1 MTEVDY
7 GQLALTSQLLRRQG
21 EVHAAAMK
29 TYVRAECSLSSG
41 DMGAILR
48 LFHPLNMVAVELGDR
63 AFGLVGNL
71 GTGAAD
77 AVEAC
82 RTAYIASDREGHE
95 IFNTILGQLGAGS
108 VPFANPGGS
117 TPTLGAAGSGADS
130 SYGAGEPSAFAQVA
144 GLPGEAGGV
153 VGDLYNGG
161 VALGEGW
168 RSGSSS
174 VSERSDA
181 SSYLVAPV
189 SMTSEMDSLR
199 WSAGPLLGGID
210 WVFEKLFGYSLLE
223 DVIMK
228 PLAGNWEEIDKASI
242 GWGHLG
248 KALTEM
254 GSNYTGL
261 PGMTMSWKGET
272 AELFR
277 AAMAA
282 MGAAI
287 AGLSYATDYVSGLVG
302 TVATASRLA
311 AAGIGAALK
320 AISVKL
326 LRMAAEAAVP
336 VVGWVAMVAEAGI
349 LITEIFTWVKR
360 IYTLIN
366 LIVDAI
372 SDFISARGKLVDAA
386 FIVEDLAEYV
396 VRGAGRAVTA

>member
-21 EVHAAAMK
+21 EVHATAMK

-63 AFGLVGNL
+63 AFGIIGDL

-77 AVEAC
+77 AVDACVDAYVAADSQANEAINAIVA
-82 RTAYIASDREGHE
+82 T
-95 IFNTILGQLGAGS
+95 LGSTPVKFHDPRGSAPTLGGAGS
-108 VPFANPGGS
+108 S
-117 TPTLGAAGSGADS
+117 ADS
-130 SYGAGEPSAFAQVA
+130 SYGAGEPDAFTQLA
-144 GLPGEAGGV
+144 GLPGEATDV
-153 VGDLYNGG
+153 VSDAYNGG
-161 VALGEGW
+161 VDLGKGW
-168 RSGSSS
+168 ASGSSS
-174 VSERSDA
+174 VSERSNA

-189 SMTSEMDSLR
+189 SGTSEMESLR
-199 WSAGPLLGGID
+199 WSAGPLIGSVD

-248 KALTEM
+248 KSLTEM

-272 AELFR
+272 AEVFR
-277 AAMAA
+277 AAMAV

-302 TVATASRLA
+302 TIATASRLA

-326 LRMAAEAAVP
+326 MRMATEAAVP
-336 VVGWVAMVAEAGI
+336 LVGWAVMVAEAGL

-372 SDFISARGKLVDAA
+372 SDFVSARGKLVDAA